1 LKNKK
6 VIKISQIYIQRAM
19 EHTSSCAVLTKSIIP
34 TVSSYR
40 DINDFLFKH
49 QIQKDS
55 DKEKTNTRIPDAKN
69 GIHGGSY
76 HIPESEYSTFL
87 KLYYRD
93 IIKTK
98 KKEYLTEKHLDEK
111 GPILVDLDF
120 RHEYEV
126 DERQY
131 TKDHIDDLI
140 GGYLAEIK
148 NMYELDEDTKFPI
161 YIFEK
166 PTVNRMESENKTKDG
181 IHAII
186 GIQADHITQQLLRQK
201 MLVRAQEM
209 WSDFPKTNTWEDVF
223 DIRISKGSSNWQ
235 LYGSRKPNYDR
246 YNLTHVYNIE
256 YNEDCQDLEY
266 NEMPIKNFKLEE
278 NFEKLSARYSEHLS
292 LIMKN
297 EFISKYEQFKTTNT
311 NTFINTNQNQTRQI
325 TTIPNI
331 FQNLVL
337 DVSSIARIS
346 NKDELTYALNQFL
359 DSVTDNHLEY
369 DLKATYEIVN
379 ILPPSYYEDGS
390 YDKWIRVGWALKNTN
405 PKLLI
410 VWITF
415 SAKAKNFQYSSIR
428 DLCDKWNG
436 FDMRKQGGLTKLS
449 LIHWAKT
456 DAKEEYEIVRRKT
469 IDYYVEKTIKSSSTK
484 KNSDRTGCG
493 DWDLANVLYQLY
505 KGEYVCVSIK
515 ANIWYQYKNN
525 RWVEIDSGTTLRK
538 SISVQLREL
547 YNQKSFGFMRTI
559 TTEDGGEDA
568 QSINEN
574 GQSTKPEDSA
584 TARSIR
590 ILNICQR
597 LSSTND
603 KKNIMTEA
611 KELFYD
617 DSFLEKLDTNPYLL
631 CFKNGVIDFK
641 EKIFRKGQPEDNIS
655 LTTGIDYIPLDQ
667 VKHKQIIDEI
677 NDFMNK
683 LFPEKELCRYMW
695 EHLASTLCG
704 TTSNQTFNMYI
715 GIGSNG
721 KSALVELMSK
731 VLGNYY
737 GIVPT
742 TLVTE
747 KRGKVGG
754 LTPEIVELK
763 GKRYAVMQ
771 EPEKC
776 DVINEGMM
784 KQLTSGKDPLQ
795 GRAPY
800 MPQTISFIPQF
811 KLVVACNALM
821 GVKAND
827 HGTWRRIR
835 AVPFKALFTP
845 DPVED
850 DKEKPYQYKL
860 IENIDLKFDEWK
872 EVFASML
879 VDIMFETNGVVKNCD
894 IVMAK
899 SNEYRQSQDY
909 ISEFI
914 RDTIVRDT
922 NGRVKKLDLNNEF
935 SAWYMANYG
944 GRGPSP
950 KDLHEYMDKEYGR
963 QRNQIWYGVKINY
976 NRNDDNNNND
986 DENDIDAD
994 DLV

>member
-1 LKNKK
+1 
-6 VIKISQIYIQRAM
+6 M
-19 EHTSSCAVLTKSIIP
+19 EQTSSCAVSNQSIIP

-55 DKEKTNTRIPDAKN
+55 DKEKTNTRIPDQKT
-69 GIHGGSY
+69 GIHGGAY
-76 HIPESEYSTFL
+76 HIPDSEYSTFL

-98 KKEYLTEKHLDEK
+98 KKEYLTEKHLDEN

-140 GGYLAEIK
+140 GGYLEEIK

-166 PTVNRMESENKTKDG
+166 PTVNRIESENKTKDG

-223 DIRISKGSSNWQ
+223 DIRISKGTSNWQ

-246 YNLTHVYNIE
+246 YILTHVYNVE
-256 YNEDCQDLEY
+256 YNEESEDLEY
-266 NEMPIKNFKLEE
+266 NEIPINTFNLEE
-278 NFEKLSARYSEHLS
+278 NFEKLSARYSKHLS

-297 EFISKYEQFKTTNT
+297 QFITRYEEFKESSRNT
-311 NTFINTNQNQTRQI
+311 YINTNQNQNQNQFRQI
-325 TTIPNI
+325 ETIPNI

-337 DVSSIARIS
+337 DVSAIARIS

-359 DSVTDNHLEY
+359 DSVSDNHLEY

-379 ILPPSYYEDGS
+379 ILPPSYYEIGGT

-405 PKLLI
+405 LKLLI
-410 VWITF
+410 VWIAF

-428 DLCDKWNG
+428 DLCDQWNSWD
-436 FDMRKQGGLTKLS
+436 FRKQGGLTKLS

-456 DAKEEYEIVRRKT
+456 DAKDAYEIIRRKT
-469 IDYYVEKTIKSSSTK
+469 IDYYIEQTIKNCSTK
-484 KNSDRTGCG
+484 KNNDKTGCG
-493 DWDLANVLYQLY
+493 DFDLANVLHQLY
-505 KGEYVCVSIK
+505 KGEYVCVSVK
-515 ANIWYQYKNN
+515 ANVWYQYKDN

-538 SISVQLREL
+538 AISVQLREL
-547 YNQKSFGFMRTI
+547 YNQKSHGFMRTI
-559 TTEDGGEDA
+559 TTEDGGEEQQVLDE
-568 QSINEN
+568 QV
-574 GQSTKPEDSA
+574 QPKKPEDSA
-584 TARSIR
+584 TARTIR

-597 LSSTND
+597 LSNTND

-617 DSFLEKLDTNPYLL
+617 PLFLEKLDTNPYLL

-655 LTTGIDYIPLDQ
+655 LSTGIDYIPLDP
-667 VKHKQIIDEI
+667 VKHKQTMDEI

-715 GIGSNG
+715 GVGSNG
-721 KSALVELMSK
+721 KSALTELMSK
-731 VLGNYY
+731 VLGKYY
-737 GIVPT
+737 GVVPT

-763 GKRYAVMQ
+763 GLRYAVMQ
-771 EPEKC
+771 EPSKT

-800 MPQTISFIPQF
+800 MPQTVSFIPQF

-835 AVPFKALFTP
+835 VVPFKALFTTN
-845 DPVED
+845 PVEG

-860 IENIDLKFDEWK
+860 IENIDEKFDEWK

-879 VDIMFETNGVVKNCD
+879 VNIMFETNGIVKDCD
-894 IVMAK
+894 IVLSK

-909 ISEFI
+909 ISEFV
-914 RDTIVRDT
+914 RDTIIRDA
-922 NGRVKKLDLNNEF
+922 NGRIKKNDLNNEF

-944 GRGPSP
+944 GRGPPP
-950 KDLHEYMDKEYGR
+950 KDLHEYMDKEFGR
-963 QRNQIWYGVKINY
+963 QRNQIWHGVKINY
-976 NRNDDNNNND
+976 QRNDDNDND
-986 DENDIDAD
+986 DDINDVHAN

>member
-1 LKNKK
+1 
-6 VIKISQIYIQRAM
+6 M
-19 EHTSSCAVLTKSIIP
+19 EQNSSCAVSNQSIIP

-49 QIQKDS
+49 LIQKDS

-76 HIPESEYSTFL
+76 HIPDSEYSTFL

-98 KKEYLTEKHLDEK
+98 KKEYLTEKHLDEN

-120 RHEYEV
+120 RHDYEV

-201 MLVRAQEM
+201 MLIRAQEM

-223 DIRISKGSSNWQ
+223 DIRISKGTSNWQ

-246 YNLTHVYNIE
+246 YILTHVYEIE
-256 YNEDCQDLEY
+256 YNENSEDLDCHEI
-266 NEMPIKNFKLEE
+266 PINTFNIEK
-278 NFEKLSARYSEHLS
+278 NFEKLSARYSKHLS

-297 EFISKYEQFKTTNT
+297 DFITRYEQFKSTNT
-311 NTFINTNQNQTRQI
+311 NTYINTNQTQHRQI
-325 TTIPNI
+325 TSIPNI

-337 DVSSIARIS
+337 DVSAIARIS
-346 NKDELTYALNQFL
+346 NRDELSYALNQFL

-369 DLKATYEIVN
+369 ELKATYEVVN

-410 VWITF
+410 VWIAF

-428 DLCDKWNG
+428 DLCDRWNSW
-436 FDMRKQGGLTKLS
+436 DMRKQGGLTKLS

-456 DAKEEYEIVRRKT
+456 DAKEEYEVVRRKT
-469 IDYYVEKTIKSSSTK
+469 IDYYVEKTIKASSTK

-493 DWDLANVLYQLY
+493 DFDLANVLYQLY
-505 KGEYVCVSIK
+505 KGEYVCVSVK

-559 TTEDGGEDA
+559 TTEDGGEDTQA
-568 QSINEN
+568 ITEN
-574 GQSTKPEDSA
+574 VQPSKQEDTA

-617 DSFLEKLDTNPYLL
+617 GSFLEKLDNNPYLL

-655 LTTGIDYIPLDQ
+655 MTTDIDYVKLDP
-667 VKHKQIIDEI
+667 VKHKKIMDEI
-677 NDFMNK
+677 NEFMDQ

-704 TTSNQTFNMYI
+704 SSANQTFNMYI
-715 GIGSNG
+715 GGGSNG
-721 KSALVELMSK
+721 KSVLVDLMTK
-731 VLGNYY
+731 VLGDYKGN
-737 GIVPT
+737 VPL
-742 TLVTE
+742 TLVTD

-763 GKRYAVMQ
+763 GIRYAVIQ
-771 EPEKC
+771 EPQKT

-811 KLVVACNALM
+811 KLVVTCNALM

-835 AVPFKALFTP
+835 AVPFKAHFTEN
-845 DPVED
+845 PVQG
-850 DKEKPYQYKL
+850 DKEKPYQYKM
-860 IENIDLKFDEWK
+860 NKAIDEKFDEWK

-879 VDIMFETNGVVKNCD
+879 VEIMFESNGVVKDCD

-909 ISEFI
+909 ISEFV
-914 RDTIVRDT
+914 RDTIVRDA
-922 NGRVKKLDLNNEF
+922 NGRIKKMDLNNEF
-935 SAWYMANYG
+935 SAWYMANNG

-950 KDLHEYMDKEYGR
+950 KELHEYMDKEYGR

-976 NRNDDNNNND
+976 HRNEDGDIASDTDDNNI
-986 DENDIDAD
+986 EAD

>member
-1 LKNKK
+1 ME
-6 VIKISQIYIQRAM
+6 QI
-19 EHTSSCAVLTKSIIP
+19 TSCAVSKQSIIP
-34 TVSSYR
+34 DIMSYR
-40 DINDFLFKH
+40 DINEFLLKH
-49 QIQKDS
+49 ELQKGS
-55 DKEKTNTRIPDAKN
+55 DKVITNTRIGDKK
-69 GIHGGSY
+69 GIYGASY
-76 HIPESEYSTFL
+76 HIPDSEYSTFL
-87 KLYYRD
+87 QLYYRD

-98 KKEYLTEKHLDEK
+98 KKEYLTEKQLDEN

-120 RHEYEV
+120 RHDYEV

-131 TKDHIDDLI
+131 TKDHVDDLI
-140 GGYLAEIK
+140 SGYLEEIK
-148 NMYELDEDTKFPI
+148 NMYELDEDAKFPI
-161 YIFEK
+161 FVMEK
-166 PTVNRMESENKTKDG
+166 PTVNRIENEKKTKDG
-181 IHAII
+181 IHLII
-186 GIQADHITQQLLRQK
+186 CIQADHITQQLLRQK

-223 DIRISKGSSNWQ
+223 DIRISKGDSNWQ
-235 LYGSRKPNYDR
+235 LYGSRKPNHDR
-246 YNLTHVYNIE
+246 YILTHVYNVE
-256 YNEDCQDLEY
+256 YNENSEDLEF
-266 NEMPIKNFKLEE
+266 NETPINSFDLEKNI
-278 NFEKLSARYSEHLS
+278 EKLSARYSKHLS

-297 EFISKYEQFKTTNT
+297 QFITRYEEFKSSSRNT
-311 NTFINTNQNQTRQI
+311 YVNTNQNQSRQI
-325 TTIPNI
+325 TATPNI
-331 FQNLVL
+331 FQNLIL

-359 DSVTDNHLEY
+359 DSVSDNYLEY
-369 DLKATYEIVN
+369 ELKATYEIVN
-379 ILPPSYYEDGS
+379 ILPPKYYEDGS

-410 VWITF
+410 VWIAF

-428 DLCDKWNG
+428 DLCDRWNA
-436 FDMRKQGGLTKLS
+436 FDMRKHGGLTKLS

-456 DAKEEYEIVRRKT
+456 DAKEEYEIVRHKT
-469 IDYYVEKTIKSSSTK
+469 IDYYIEETIKHCSIK
-484 KNSDRTGCG
+484 KPNDKTGWG

-515 ANIWYQYKNN
+515 AGVWYQYKNN
-525 RWVEIDSGTTLRK
+525 RWMEIDSGTTLRK

-547 YNQKSFGFMRTI
+547 YNQKSFGFMRTV
-559 TTEDGGEDA
+559 TTEDDVEEQQVID
-568 QSINEN
+568 EN
-574 GQSTKPEDSA
+574 VQKKKPDDTA
-584 TARSIR
+584 RARSIR
-590 ILNICQR
+590 ILNICQK
-597 LSSTND
+597 LSSTSD
-603 KKNIMTEA
+603 KKNIMSEA
-611 KELFYD
+611 KDLFYD
-617 DSFLEKLDTNPYLL
+617 MSFLEKLDTNPYLL

-655 LTTGIDYIPLDQ
+655 MCTGIDYIPLDP
-667 VKHKQIIDEI
+667 VKHKKTMDEI

-704 TTSNQTFNMYI
+704 TSANQTFNMYI

-721 KSALVELMSK
+721 KSVLVDLMSK
-731 VLGNYY
+731 VLGDYK
-737 GIVPT
+737 GDVPL
-742 TLVTE
+742 TLVTD

-754 LTPEIVELK
+754 LAPEIVQLK

-771 EPEKC
+771 EPSQN

-811 KLVVACNALM
+811 KLVVTCNTLM

-835 AVPFKALFTP
+835 AVPFKALFTD
-845 DPVED
+845 DPVEG
-850 DKEKPYQYKL
+850 DKEKPYQYK
-860 IENIDLKFDEWK
+860 IDKAIDEKFDEWK
-872 EVFASML
+872 EVFAAML
-879 VDIMFETNGVVKNCD
+879 VEIMFKTDGIVKDCD

-909 ISEFI
+909 ISEFVSDTII
-914 RDTIVRDT
+914 RDA
-922 NGRVKKLDLNNEF
+922 NGRIKKMDLNNEF
-935 SAWYMANYG
+935 SAWYMANHG

-950 KDLHEYMDKEYGR
+950 KNLHEYMDKEFGR

-976 NRNDDNNNND
+976 HRNDDNDDNNN
-986 DENDIDAD
+986 DEIYDNIQVD

>member
-1 LKNKK
+1 
-6 VIKISQIYIQRAM
+6 M
-19 EHTSSCAVLTKSIIP
+19 EHTSSCAVLTQSIIP

-40 DINDFLFKH
+40 DINDFLSKH
-49 QIQKDS
+49 QLQKGS
-55 DKEKTNTRIPDAKN
+55 DKEKTNTRIGDPN
-69 GIHGGSY
+69 GGIYGGSY
-76 HIPESEYSTFL
+76 HIPDSEYSTFL

-120 RHEYEV
+120 RHDYEV

-166 PTVNRMESENKTKDG
+166 PTVNRIESENKTKDG

-223 DIRISKGSSNWQ
+223 DIRISKGTSNWQ

-246 YNLTHVYNIE
+246 YSLTHVYEIE
-256 YNEDCQDLEY
+256 YNENSEDLDCHEI
-266 NEMPIKNFKLEE
+266 PINTFNIEKD
-278 NFEKLSARYSEHLS
+278 FEKLSARYSKHLS

-297 EFISKYEQFKTTNT
+297 DFITRYEQFKMTNT
-311 NTFINTNQNQTRQI
+311 NTFNNTNQNQNRQI

-331 FQNLVL
+331 FQNLML
-337 DVSSIARIS
+337 DISAIARIT

-379 ILPPSYYEDGS
+379 ILPSSYYEDGS

-410 VWITF
+410 VWIAF

-568 QSINEN
+568 QSINET

-655 LTTGIDYIPLDQ
+655 LSTGIDYIPLDT

-677 NDFMNK
+677 DDFMNK

-879 VDIMFETNGVVKNCD
+879 VNIMFETNGVVKNCE

-909 ISEFI
+909 ISEFV

-922 NGRVKKLDLNNEF
+922 NGRVKKMDLNNEF

-963 QRNQIWYGVKINY
+963 QRNQIWSGVKINY
-976 NRNDDNNNND
+976 NRNDDNNDNND
-986 DENDIDAD
+986 DDNDIDSD

>member
-1 LKNKK
+1 
-6 VIKISQIYIQRAM
+6 M
-19 EHTSSCAVLTKSIIP
+19 EQTSSSALLTQSIIP

-40 DINDFLFKH
+40 DINDFLSKH
-49 QIQKDS
+49 QLQKGS
-55 DKEKTNTRIPDAKN
+55 DKEITNTRIPDTKS
-69 GIHGGSY
+69 GIYGGSY

-161 YIFEK
+161 FVFEK
-166 PTVNRMESENKTKDG
+166 PTVNRIESENKTKDG
-181 IHAII
+181 IHLII

-256 YNEDCQDLEY
+256 YNEDSQDLEY

-337 DVSSIARIS
+337 DVSAIARIS

-410 VWITF
+410 VWIAF

-484 KNSDRTGCG
+484 KISDKTGCG

-515 ANIWYQYKNN
+515 ANIWYKYKDN
-525 RWVEIDSGTTLRK
+525 RWIEIDSGTTLRK

-547 YNQKSFGFMRTI
+547 YNQKSFGFMRTV
-559 TTEDGGEDA
+559 TTEDVGEDT
-568 QSINEN
+568 QSINES
-574 GQSTKPEDSA
+574 GQTTKPEDSA

-597 LSSTND
+597 LSSTSD

-617 DSFLEKLDTNPYLL
+617 ESFLEKLDTNPYLL

-655 LTTGIDYIPLDQ
+655 LSTGIDYIKIDP
-667 VKHKQIIDEI
+667 VKDKKIIDEI
-677 NDFMNK
+677 NEFMNQ

-695 EHLASTLCG
+695 EHLASALCG
-704 TTSNQTFNMYI
+704 TSANQTFNMYI

-721 KSALVELMSK
+721 KSVLVELMSR
-731 VLGNYY
+731 VLGNYI
-737 GIVPT
+737 GDVPP
-742 TLVTE
+742 TLITDN
-747 KRGKVGG
+747 RGKIGG
-754 LTPEIVELK
+754 LAPEIVQLK

-771 EPEKC
+771 ESRKT

-784 KQLTSGKDPLQ
+784 KQLTSGKDPIQ
-795 GRAPY
+795 ARAPY

-811 KLVVACNALM
+811 KLVLACNSLM

-835 AVPFKALFTP
+835 AVPFKAFFTEN
-845 DPVED
+845 PVEG
-850 DKEKPYQYKL
+850 DKDKPYQYKL
-860 IENIDLKFDEWK
+860 VKNIEEKFDEWK

-879 VDIMFETNGVVKNCD
+879 VDVMFETNGIVKDCE

-909 ISEFI
+909 ICEFVNDTVL
-914 RDTIVRDT
+914 RDA
-922 NGRVKKLDLNNEF
+922 NGRIKKSDLSNEF

-944 GRGPSP
+944 GRCPPP
-950 KDLHEYMDKEYGR
+950 KELHEFMDKEYGR
-963 QRNQIWYGVKINY
+963 QRNQMWYGVKINY
-976 NRNDDNNNND
+976 HRNDDNDNDNDNND
-986 DENDIDAD
+986 NDNDNDIDVD